1 MIAKI
6 HKIKLCTRTSK
17 KDLLH
22 YFEQH
27 DFLSCNLYTS
37 VFKTI
42 KTHHEYEK
50 EQQQKHRDMKK
61 AATQKPDTYSV
72 AELESLEPFPP
83 KPLSPE
89 LSLEIISDFCNDAST
104 DSLEENGCAVCGRLT
119 PKKQLTKLKS
129 IANQLHI
136 LQSEGGTRNERKK
149 PSDKIEGGNGPIID
163 HMCDQVCE
171 SCC

>member
-6 HKIKLCTRTSK
+6 YNIKLHTRTSK
-17 KDLLH
+17 KELLH

-27 DFLSCNLYTS
+27 DCLSCNMYTS

-42 KTHHEYEK
+42 KTCHEYEK
-50 EQQQKHRDMKK
+50 EQQQKCRDTKK

-72 AELESLEPFPP
+72 AELELLEPFPP

-89 LSLEIISDFCNDAST
+89 LSHEIISGFCKDAST

-136 LQSEGGTRNERKK
+136 LQSEGGTRNERKNHQIK
-149 PSDKIEGGNGPIID
+149 LKVALV
-163 HMCDQVCE
+163 Q
-171 SCC
+171 